1 MNVVPGLNDCSKLNL
16 GMSKSLLDFI
26 NQVNIQD
33 NEEKNI
39 YIYIYRKKKIACIIY
54 INLQVEHYVILPL
67 MLAKLRIFGLLTG
80 FVHISAKFS
89 LEGIYAILISLFA
102 TYFLMK

>member
-33 NEEKNI
+33 NEKNI
-39 YIYIYRKKKIACIIY
+39 YIYLQKKKICIIY

>member
-16 GMSKSLLDFI
+16 GMSKSLLDFS

-33 NEEKNI
+33 NENKNI
-39 YIYIYRKKKIACIIY
+39 YIYLQKEKIACIIY

>member
-1 MNVVPGLNDCSKLNL
+1 MNVVLGLNNCSKLNL

-33 NEEKNI
+33 NEKNI
-39 YIYIYRKKKIACIIY
+39 YIFTERKKITCIIY

>member
-1 MNVVPGLNDCSKLNL
+1 MNVAPGLNDCSTLNL

-33 NEEKNI
+33 NKKI
-39 YIYIYRKKKIACIIY
+39 YIFTERKITCIIY

>member
-33 NEEKNI
+33 NEEKKN
-39 YIYIYRKKKIACIIY
+39 IY
-54 INLQVEHYVILPL
+54 INLQKEKNSMHYL
-67 MLAKLRIFGLLTG
+67 
-80 FVHISAKFS
+80 H
-89 LEGIYAILISLFA
+89 
-102 TYFLMK
+102 